1 MDEDDQLES
10 HMFTLDLLLKMLFVT
25 SSFFFKLKKQY
36 FNAQQKRKLKS
47 VSVA

>member
-25 SSFFFKLKKQY
+25 SSFFLNSKNNILML
-36 FNAQQKRKLKS
+36 NRNEN
-47 VSVA
+47 